1 MAQNVRGATPSSTG
15 NCTPP
20 APVAAR
26 HLIGHFLPGLVLGAL
41 GPASEGRALA
51 ESADSLWLTV
61 WGGQDRD
68 PESFNLTLFQSG
80 GMGARDGKDGLSATG
95 FPSAVACVPTE
106 IFESLTPLVHGERSL
121 IADSGGAGRWRGGL
135 AQRSVMRCRTDS
147 DWTVSALAD
156 RTKFPADGLDGG
168 GSGAAGALTV
178 GGRAAQAQAAH
189 ADRARRRGR
198 ARPPGRRRG
207 RRPAHT
213 AGRGGGRRRRGRLR
227 DARGA
232 RERYGVAIRYVGADD
247 AILRGP
253 EAFEVDEEET
263 ARLRTNHKED
273 S

>member
-1 MAQNVRGATPSSTG
+1 
-15 NCTPP
+15 
-20 APVAAR
+20 
-26 HLIGHFLPGLVLGAL
+26 
-41 GPASEGRALA
+41 
-51 ESADSLWLTV
+51 
-61 WGGQDRD
+61 
-68 PESFNLTLFQSG
+68 
-80 GMGARDGKDGLSATG
+80 MGARDGKDGLSATG

-147 DWTVSALAD
+147 HWTVSALAD

-178 GGRAAQAQAAH
+178 GGRAA
-189 ADRARRRGR
+189 
-198 ARPPGRRRG
+198 RPKRLTRLAPDDEVALDL
-207 RRPAHT
+207 P
-213 AGRGGGRRRRGRLR
+213 GGGGVGDPHTRPLEAVLADVVDGYVTL
-227 DARGA
+227 DGA

-263 ARLRTNHKED
+263 DRLRANHKGD
-273 S
+273 Q